1 MNKNNRIP
9 LIIGLIIGLTTL
21 ARAFAS
27 PSFEAMRNVDVL
39 LFIAGGMAL
48 GVALAAA
55 ITMIRDSR

>member
-1 MNKNNRIP
+1 MSKNNRIP
-9 LIIGLIIGLTTL
+9 LVVALIIALTTL

-27 PSFEAMRNVDVL
+27 PSYEVMRNVDVL

-55 ITMIRDSR
+55 IMMIRSSS

>member
-1 MNKNNRIP
+1 MAKNNRIP

-27 PSFEAMRNVDVL
+27 PSFEVMRNVDVL

-55 ITMIRDSR
+55 LVMIRSSR